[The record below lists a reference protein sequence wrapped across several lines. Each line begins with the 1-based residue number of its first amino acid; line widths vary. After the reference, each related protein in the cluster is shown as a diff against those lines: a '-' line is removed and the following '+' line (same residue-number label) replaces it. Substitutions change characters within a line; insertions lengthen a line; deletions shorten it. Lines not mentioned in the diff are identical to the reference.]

1 MLRSRDPEPGLTA
14 PPDPL
19 AAITVALLG
28 GIALA
33 LLAAA
38 ILAVYTYSTPDV
50 ELPLVIA
57 ISLAAAVVLAANL
70 LRLAATRLRTG
81 R

>member
-1 MLRSRDPEPGLTA
+1 M
-14 PPDPL
+14 PPDAL
-19 AAITVALLG
+19 AAIPVGLLG

-38 ILAVYTYSTPDV
+38 ILAVYTYATPDV

-57 ISLAAAVVLAANL
+57 ISLAFVVVLAVNV
-70 LRLAATRLRTG
+70 LRLAARHLRTG

>member
-1 MLRSRDPEPGLTA
+1 MLRSRDPEPGSTA
-14 PPDPL
+14 PPDAL
-19 AAITVALLG
+19 AAITVGLLG

-38 ILAVYTYSTPDV
+38 ILAVYTYATPDV

-57 ISLAAAVVLAANL
+57 ISLAFVVVLAVNV
-70 LRLAATRLRTG
+70 LRLATRHLRTG